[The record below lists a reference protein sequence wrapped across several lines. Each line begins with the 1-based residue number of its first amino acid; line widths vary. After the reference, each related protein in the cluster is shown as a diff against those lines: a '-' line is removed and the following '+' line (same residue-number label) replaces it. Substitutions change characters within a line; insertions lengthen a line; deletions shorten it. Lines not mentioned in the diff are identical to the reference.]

1 MRQQLDCE
9 GTDRY
14 HSTDEIYFQGNI
26 FIALTPY
33 NSIDPIVTDGN
44 DTDRC
49 LKVKKVT
56 IVEIGVKSTVN
67 EVVLGVTTGKGWV
80 PDNGQ

>member
-1 MRQQLDCE
+1 MFTID
-9 GTDRY
+9 GV
-14 HSTDEIYFQGNI
+14 EI
-26 FIALTPY
+26 
-33 NSIDPIVTDGN
+33 IVIVLVKELGKSVLFWIIMKGRVPTRGN

-80 PDNGQ
+80 PDNG